1 MLEVGNAVRAHYHR
15 VRRPDVSWGGS
26 SESFLFLRG
35 LVRPLTAGPCF
46 LLVTS
51 SRQASVFSDQLSAI
65 SYQPVACALP
75 GDRGE
80 DSPALTRGGLGHC
93 LTVAA
98 LTGWLSR
105 VKRSWRSALTPSLR
119 DVLLALGPHPNPLPV
134 GEGADTGR

>member
-1 MLEVGNAVRAHYHR
+1 MFEVGNAVRAHSHR

-46 LLVTS
+46 LLVAS
-51 SRQASVFSDQLSAI
+51 SRQLSAI
-65 SYQPVACALP
+65 SFQAVACDLP
-75 GDRGE
+75 GDRAE
-80 DSPALTRGGLGHC
+80 DSPALTRGGLGHS